1 MSSIFHNITTLLSL
15 IDFTLPPANE
25 LLAISGAIN
34 GITAAAVGVAI
45 FFGSREKRVSRH
57 FFSLMMAI
65 MVWSAGYYL
74 WLMSDHQLGARLW
87 ITILSIGSLAIP
99 ALYYH
104 WICAFFGIQN
114 QRRSIIRV
122 FYVLTLVMIPII
134 FTPLYIKSIGPISGF
149 YEEFYFWPRAGIAYP
164 VYVIGLY
171 GGAFIASAIDLFLL
185 RLNIIKNQYSRQV
198 VALFIVVTLFSGAL
212 GATNFFLWFGIPI
225 APWANFLVVLQIILF
240 TYAVYRYHVVH
251 ARQVVASF
259 TVTLI
264 VIVLVID
271 LINSQSIVDI
281 LYRGIVLVIM
291 LYFARIMLRIFDEE
305 VTERERAEKL
315 SKQLNIVNERLVRL
329 DKAKSDMLS
338 IAAHQ
343 LRTPLTAMK
352 GYLSLVLDGDAGEV
366 IGVKTQEMLTKVS
379 RAITRLGA
387 LVNNLLNMSRIDDGR
402 MQYTMRPIHIEEMI
416 RETAETFDILVR
428 EKGLRLRIDIPPRPL
443 PLVNVDDNK
452 MHEVISNLINNA
464 IKYTVEG
471 SITVRVW
478 QHDATHL
485 RFSVR
490 DTGVGIPDDV
500 AGKLFSKFSRAD
512 KQQLNTEGAG
522 IGLYVCYNIVRD
534 HKGRIWAESDGE
546 GKGSTFIVELDIAQD
561 HSVE

>member
-1 MSSIFHNITTLLSL
+1 MSSILHNITTLLSL
-15 IDFTLPPANE
+15 IDFTLPPVNE

-34 GITAAAVGVAI
+34 GVTAAAVGIAI
-45 FFGSREKRVSRH
+45 FFGKRKGESTVSLR
-57 FFSLMMAI
+57 FAI
-65 MVWSAGYYL
+65 FMSAMTVWSLGYYF
-74 WLMSDHQLGARLW
+74 WLTANNVSDARFWVGILNIGA
-87 ITILSIGSLAIP
+87 TFIP
-99 ALYYH
+99 VLYYH
-104 WICAFFGIQN
+104 WICTFFKL
-114 QRRSIIRV
+114 RRRLILRLLYSITV
-122 FYVLTLVMIPII
+122 FFALLS
-134 FTPLYIKSIGPISGF
+134 FSR
-149 YEEFYFWPRAGIAYP
+149 FYFDGFVSVGNFLYWPQAGVIYP
-164 VYVIGLY
+164 YFIIILY
-171 GGAFIASAIDLFLL
+171 GGAFLISILEIVTILHEHRTVGENTEIVAKIILGGVLL
-185 RLNIIKNQYSRQV
+185 SGI
-198 VALFIVVTLFSGAL
+198 SGAM
-212 GATNFFLWFGIPI
+212 NFMPWFGVDIF
-225 APWANFLVVLQIILF
+225 PWANFLVVLQIILF

-271 LINSQSIVDI
+271 LIDSQGIVDI
-281 LYRGIVLVIM
+281 LYRGIVLSIM

-305 VTERERAEKL
+305 VSERERAEKL
-315 SKQLNIVNERLVRL
+315 SKQLNVVNERLVRL

-343 LRTPLTAMK
+343 LRTPLTAMN
-352 GYLSLVLDGDAGEV
+352 GYLSLVLEGTAGEA
-366 IGVKTQEMLTKVS
+366 IGTKTQEMLTKVS
-379 RAITRLGA
+379 RATTRLGA

-402 MQYTMRPIHIEEMI
+402 MQYAMRPMHIEEMI

-428 EKGLRLRIDIPPRPL
+428 EKGLRLRIDIPPQPL
-443 PLVNVDDNK
+443 PPVNVDDNK

-464 IKYTVEG
+464 IKYTPEG

-490 DTGVGIPDDV
+490 DTGVGVPDNV

-546 GKGSTFIVELDIAQD
+546 GKGSAFIVELDIARD
-561 HSVE
+561 GGAESR

>member
-45 FFGSREKRVSRH
+45 FFGKKKDKNTVSLR
-57 FFSLMMAI
+57 FAI
-65 MVWSAGYYL
+65 FMLAMVVWSLGYYF
-74 WLMSDHQLGARLW
+74 WLTSDNVYDARFWIGILNVGA
-87 ITILSIGSLAIP
+87 TFIP
-99 ALYYH
+99 ILYYH
-104 WICAFFGIQN
+104 WICTFFKL
-114 QRRSIIRV
+114 RRKFVLRL
-122 FYVLTLVMIPII
+122 FYGGTI
-134 FTPLYIKSIGPISGF
+134 FFVGFSFSNLYFDGFLSIGNFP
-149 YEEFYFWPRAGIAYP
+149 YWPQAGIIYP
-164 VYVIGLY
+164 YFIIILY
-171 GGAFIASAIDLFLL
+171 GGAFLVSILEIVTILYEHKVIGENTGTVAKIILSGVLL
-185 RLNIIKNQYSRQV
+185 SGI
-198 VALFIVVTLFSGAL
+198 SGAM
-212 GATNFFLWFGIPI
+212 NFMPWFGIKI
-225 APWANFLVVLQIILF
+225 FPWANFLVVLQIILF

-281 LYRGIVLVIM
+281 LYRGIVLVII

-352 GYLSLVLDGDAGEV
+352 GYLSLVLDGDTGEV